1 MFRFW
6 DINDTCINIVLSD
19 VLRCKCSF
27 DMKYGKEEY
36 SKGAKYFFQELKT
49 RILIYIYCHK
59 ALE

>member
-6 DINDTCINIVLSD
+6 DINDINIVLSD

-27 DMKYGKEEY
+27 DMKYGKEDY

-49 RILIYIYCHK
+49 RILK
-59 ALE
+59 EKSS